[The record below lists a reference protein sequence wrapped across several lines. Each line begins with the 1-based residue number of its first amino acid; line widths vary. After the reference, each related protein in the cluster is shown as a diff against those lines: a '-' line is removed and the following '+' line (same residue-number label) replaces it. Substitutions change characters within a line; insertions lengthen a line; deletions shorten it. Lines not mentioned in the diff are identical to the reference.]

1 MISGGSAESTPIVT
15 NPFAAADVEAILRE
29 RGWLAN
35 APPDEAMETWMQQ
48 AAALLGAQAADRAAL
63 CDLLT
68 LVFHY
73 DARAILSETAAH
85 VVLAREGARAVI
97 RELALEILGGP
108 DVDSDRFKEIVGSLK
123 ERVEYRGRELFYPIR
138 LALAGRAG
146 EGGLDRVIL
155 LLDGA
160 TRLPFAAVVKGT
172 RQRMLE
178 FCAAME

>member
-1 MISGGSAESTPIVT
+1 MISKGSAEPTPIVA
-15 NPFAAADVEAILRE
+15 NSFAASDVEAILRE
-29 RGWLAN
+29 RGWLAS
-35 APPDEAMETWMQQ
+35 APPDEAMETWIRQ
-48 AAALLGAQAADRAAL
+48 AAALLGAMAADRAEL
-63 CDLLT
+63 NDLLG

-85 VVLAREGARAVI
+85 IVLAREGARAVI

-108 DVDSDRFKEIVGSLK
+108 DVGSDRFKEIIGSLK
-123 ERVEYRGRELFYPIR
+123 EKVEHRGRELFYPIR

-160 TRLPFAAVVKGT
+160 ARLPFAVPVKGT